1 MPVGLPHHHEF
12 RTRYM
17 TDIQSPSAK
26 PASVYNRKK
35 EIRSCPKRI
44 SSRDASV
51 QNEPNFNLGKIHAT
65 LYFVG
70 DCSGETLPASSKRIK
85 NKPNQS
91 LNSIHGLNDP
101 QEDRR
106 GSIQPGPHIHEPPPQ
121 SCKTNPINPYPNSIR
136 CHPRLA
142 EQVKVSSLRLW
153 ATTNTQPP
161 LYAKRSQCQ
170 NGQYSS
176 RDRPPAHLRVAP
188 STRAYIHPQCA
199 KQTQS
204 CRGTICACRF
214 ATRLYA
220 AELSPPPQKNKP
232 NQSQSAASTRGRP
245 ALFHNSR
252 EIPRPPAYNL
262 PQCCSPGRAEVGNL
276 HDRPQRCLRQGA
288 GK

>member
-1 MPVGLPHHHEF
+1 
-12 RTRYM
+12 
-17 TDIQSPSAK
+17 
-26 PASVYNRKK
+26 
-35 EIRSCPKRI
+35 
-44 SSRDASV
+44 V
-51 QNEPNFNLGKIHAT
+51 QNEPNFNLGEIHAT

-91 LNSIHGLNDP
+91 QVIRSHCEGAVADCANLNVPRKTKPIRANSRESGLRPGTRMHLLIHRHTCPSTHPPTPSVQNKP
-101 QEDRR
+101 NRQPSTINSVSSRAIRSSR
-106 GSIQPGPHIHEPPPQ
+106 GS
-121 SCKTNPINPYPNSIR
+121 S
-136 CHPRLA
+136 A
-142 EQVKVSSLRLW
+142 
-153 ATTNTQPP
+153 
-161 LYAKRSQCQ
+161 
-170 NGQYSS
+170 
-176 RDRPPAHLRVAP
+176 
-188 STRAYIHPQCA
+188 STMGGCA

-204 CRGTICACRF
+204 AHGSIGACRF

-232 NQSQSAASTRGRP
+232 NQSQSAASTRVRP